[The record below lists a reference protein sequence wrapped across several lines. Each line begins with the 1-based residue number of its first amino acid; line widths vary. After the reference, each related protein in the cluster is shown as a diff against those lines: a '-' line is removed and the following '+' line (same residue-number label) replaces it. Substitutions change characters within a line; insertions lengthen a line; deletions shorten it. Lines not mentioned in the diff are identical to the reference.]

1 MLVLDGDAGPIAA
14 VGRGEARRR
23 AFLRAARDVFVEQ
36 GYEAASMNEVVRRA
50 GGSMTTLYAQF
61 GSKEGLFL
69 AVAEEQHENAMRALI
84 PEAVDE
90 LPLRDGLQAIGE
102 HYLRIL
108 LQPDTLAMFRIVIG
122 EGRSFPEH
130 VRRILFSAGEKVRGA
145 VAEFMRKH
153 GLPHAEADSDASYF
167 VEMLR
172 SRHHYRALADASY
185 RMSDRDIAEHV
196 AAVVAFVLRG
206 ALR

>member
-1 MLVLDGDAGPIAA
+1 MDGGGNSIVA

-69 AVAEEQHENAMRALI
+69 AVAEEQHQRALAALI
-84 PEAVDE
+84 PEEAED
-90 LPLRDGLQAIGE
+90 LPLEQALQAIGE
-102 HYLRIL
+102 RYLRRL
-108 LQPDTLAMFRIVIG
+108 FEPETLAMFRIVIG
-122 EGRSFPEH
+122 EGRTFPDA
-130 VRRILFSAGEKVRGA
+130 VRRILFSAGDRVRVA
-145 VAEFMRKH
+145 VADYMHKH
-153 GLPHAEADSDASYF
+153 GLPTANPDADASYF

-172 SRHHYRALADASY
+172 SRHHYRALADAAY
-185 RMSDRDIAEHV
+185 RLTDAEITAHV
-196 AAVVAFVLRG
+196 AAVVRFFLKGSGR
-206 ALR
+206 

>member
-1 MLVLDGDAGPIAA
+1 M
-14 VGRGEARRR
+14 
-23 AFLRAARDVFVEQ
+23 
-36 GYEAASMNEVVRRA
+36 SEVVRRA

-69 AVAEEQHENAMRALI
+69 AVAEEQHQNAMKELI

-90 LPLRDGLQAIGE
+90 LPLREGLQAIGE

-108 LQPDTLAMFRIVIG
+108 LQPATLAMFRIVIG
-122 EGRSFPEH
+122 EGRAFPED
-130 VRRILFSAGEKVRGA
+130 VRRILFSGGEKVRAA
-145 VAEFMRKH
+145 VAEFMRRH
-153 GLPHAEADSDASYF
+153 GLPRAEADVDASYF

-185 RMSDRDIAEHV
+185 RMSDQAMAEHV
-196 AAVVAFVLRG
+196 AGVVDFVLRG
-206 ALR
+206 ASR